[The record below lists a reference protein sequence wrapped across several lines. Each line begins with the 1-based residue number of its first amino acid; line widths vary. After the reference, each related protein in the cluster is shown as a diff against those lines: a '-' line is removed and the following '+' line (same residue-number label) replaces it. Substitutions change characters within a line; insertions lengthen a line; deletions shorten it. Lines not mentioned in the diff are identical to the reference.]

1 MSVTDSLLALRDEDY
16 RNFHMKLIPNVAT
29 ERIIGIRT
37 PVLRNFARDFAKS
50 PWAETFLATLPHY
63 YYEENNLHGIL
74 ISRMRDP
81 DACVAALDRFLPFVD
96 NWATSDLISPASL
109 SKAPEKLL
117 SAIHR
122 WIDSGETYAVRFAI
136 GRLMAEFLD
145 ERFSPEYP
153 ELVASVKS
161 GEYYINMMR
170 AWYFATALAK
180 RYDEILPYFTGRRLD
195 VWTHNKAIRKAIESF
210 RVTDSH
216 KDELRTLAIKEK
228 K

>member
-16 RNFHMKLIPNVAT
+16 RNFHMKLIPNVAP

-37 PVLRNFARDFAKS
+37 PVLRNFAKEFAKS
-50 PWAETFLATLPHY
+50 SEAGAFLASLPHY

-81 DACVAALDRFLPFVD
+81 DACVAALDGFLPFVD

-122 WIDSGETYAVRFAI
+122 WIDSGGTYAVRFAI

-145 ERFSPEYP
+145 ERFSPDYP

-180 RYDEILPYFTGRRLD
+180 RYDEVLPYFTERRLD

-210 RVTDSH
+210 RVTEPH
-216 KDELRTLAIKEK
+216 KDELRALAIKEK